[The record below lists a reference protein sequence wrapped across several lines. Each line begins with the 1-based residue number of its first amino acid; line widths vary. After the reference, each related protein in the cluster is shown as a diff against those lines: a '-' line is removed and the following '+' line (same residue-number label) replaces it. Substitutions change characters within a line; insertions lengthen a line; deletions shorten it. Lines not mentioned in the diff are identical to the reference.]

1 MNDTGDIILSHCK
14 ISRSNR
20 TIRGDGNI
28 ITGTY
33 CRVFGDSNIIRGSNT
48 FVSGDYNDIEAA
60 NCTIYGYKN
69 RVTPGLSSRY
79 VSTTKYSEPEA
90 PARESTVN
98 FTPNAWTAPA
108 PAQATPAVVSSSAPP
123 PPPVRSGT
131 DIEDVRD
138 LKYTNEQL
146 PDGAA
151 ACVICFEREPD
162 VIAMPCMHKRFCG
175 VCVVRMNDEK
185 TQVNEKTKKM
195 KCSLCQKDVDK
206 FAKVY

>member
-1 MNDTGDIILSHCK
+1 M
-14 ISRSNR
+14 
-20 TIRGDGNI
+20 
-28 ITGTY
+28 
-33 CRVFGDSNIIRGSNT
+33 
-48 FVSGDYNDIEAA
+48 
-60 NCTIYGYKN
+60 N
-69 RVTPGLSSRY
+69 RVTPGMGSRY

-90 PARESTVN
+90 PVRESTVN
-98 FTPNAWTAPA
+98 FNPAAWNNESPA
-108 PAQATPAVVSSSAPP
+108 PSVSSSLPP
-123 PPPVRSGT
+123 TPPPVKSGT
-131 DIEDVRD
+131 DIEDVRN
-138 LKYTNEQL
+138 LKYTSEQL

-175 VCVVRMNDEK
+175 VCVVRMKDEK